1 MPTHL
6 TKPFDTSG
14 THLRFRVHKRTGP
27 PWRPWTSTMLSE
39 PAIEFLNVT
48 CYAPPM
54 APTPKKS
61 KPRTPQQRM
70 ASRRER
76 LRAQGLRP
84 VQHWVPDLRDPKVL
98 AEIRREGAM
107 LSKHPEDAAIDDWL
121 DTIRDPEDWS

>member
-1 MPTHL
+1 
-6 TKPFDTSG
+6 
-14 THLRFRVHKRTGP
+14 
-27 PWRPWTSTMLSE
+27 
-39 PAIEFLNVT
+39 
-48 CYAPPM
+48 M
-54 APTPKKS
+54 ATTPKKA

-121 DTIRDPEDWS
+121 DTVRDPEDLS